1 MNTMITAQTNGNLTH
16 GDAANAPRFSFTAT
30 LLSLMKYVRPMEEG
44 SELTFLA
51 QADVVEQKQ
60 PGAVANVLRM
70 LTESYDEREARAEQ
84 AYLAEAT
91 DMYDLEFR
99 SRECDRQ
106 RRSNGY

>member
-30 LLSLMKYVRPMEEG
+30 LLSLMKYVRPMEG
-44 SELTFLA
+44 SEMQFVA
-51 QADVVEQKQ
+51 QDDVVDHKSEGKI
-60 PGAVANVLRM
+60 ANVVRM
-70 LTESYDEREARAEQ
+70 LTESADEREARAEQ

-91 DMYDLEFR
+91 DLYDLEFR

-106 RRSNGY
+106 RRSNAR